1 MQKCTKVYT
10 TDAFIVD
17 DFTIVGK
24 TANETVP
31 PYPKSPQAQ
40 PQAQPEIMRNDNTH
54 GEFCQFWDNYKIS
67 KCPADG
73 HCFIHAVV
81 MSYNSQENHS
91 HTIDNEN
98 LLEQIKAESISNF
111 DQYVGNYENKSVDG
125 FVIDMNNYIYHKV
138 YNSLFG
144 DMVPMITS
152 AVLRIEIIIVEMA
165 AGRMNET
172 KVSYNNY
179 GMEPISHAY
188 PVYVYK
194 TGEHYDAIIPKSI
207 AIDASSSEKVT
218 LASKKETSADH
229 MDAMVNFRN
238 QNPQNL
244 ITGQFNINGLR
255 NNFFEVHDILIQN
268 LMDLLFL
275 SETKLDGS
283 FPNAQFRVPGFKHY
297 RADRKWNG
305 GGIAAYI
312 RNDLPHRR
320 RPDLESLVIPPVELI
335 AIEVLIRKEVWL
347 YFCLYCPHSKYKN
360 MCCDTIDYL
369 NDASRASRAT
379 NAFFIGDLNIN
390 LMC

>member
-172 KVSYNNY
+172 KVSYDNY

-218 LASKKETSADH
+218 LASKKETSADPNY
-229 MDAMVNFRN
+229 VN
-238 QNPQNL
+238 
-244 ITGQFNINGLR
+244 
-255 NNFFEVHDILIQN
+255 
-268 LMDLLFL
+268 
-275 SETKLDGS
+275 
-283 FPNAQFRVPGFKHY
+283 
-297 RADRKWNG
+297 
-305 GGIAAYI
+305 
-312 RNDLPHRR
+312 
-320 RPDLESLVIPPVELI
+320 PVYGV
-335 AIEVLIRKEVWL
+335 A
-347 YFCLYCPHSKYKN
+347 
-360 MCCDTIDYL
+360 TICHQV
-369 NDASRASRAT
+369 R
-379 NAFFIGDLNIN
+379 
-390 LMC
+390 